1 MQEKMPEKMSPQQ
14 IAEHVAQKMRAID
27 KTTELL
33 GMTIDSI
40 GPGQATLS
48 MAVTAAMV
56 NGLGTCHGGYTFMLA
71 DSALG
76 FACNS
81 LGPRAAAQH
90 CAINYL
96 SPVRLGDHL
105 TATAILRTKR
115 GRTGIYDISV
125 VRRSSAGDDV
135 VAEFRGQTRDIEGS
149 WI

>member
-1 MQEKMPEKMSPQQ
+1 MPEKMLEKMNPQQ
-14 IAEHVAQKMRAID
+14 IAERVAQKMRAID

-33 GMTIDSI
+33 GRTIDSI

-48 MAVTAAMV
+48 MPVTAAMV

-81 LGPRAAAQH
+81 LGPRAAAQQ
-90 CAINYL
+90 CGISYL
-96 SPVRLGDHL
+96 SPVRLGDRL
-105 TATAILRTKR
+105 TAKAVLRTKR

-125 VRRSSAGDDV
+125 MRRASTGDDV

-149 WI
+149 WV

>member
-1 MQEKMPEKMSPQQ
+1 MPEMIPEKMSPQQ
-14 IAEHVAQKMRAID
+14 IADHVARKMRAID

-48 MAVTAAMV
+48 MTVTAAMV
-56 NGLGTCHGGYTFMLA
+56 NGLGTCHGGYTYMLA

-90 CAINYL
+90 CGISYL
-96 SPVRLGDHL
+96 SPVRLGDRL
-105 TATAILRTKR
+105 TATAVLRTKR
-115 GRTGIYDISV
+115 GRTGVYDISV
-125 VRRSSAGDDV
+125 VRRASTGDDV